1 MDKNDN
7 KDFMEFINMMMS
19 NGSLDEMASE
29 LRKTNKKRI
38 NEARRDLIDFLQ
50 ADRMKIIMDHQQAQ
64 IGIPKYL
71 SSDEYKDSVD
81 LALKLS
87 QLIRLMMEEEQF

>member
-1 MDKNDN
+1 MDNE
-7 KDFMEFINMMMS
+7 DFMEFINNMMS
-19 NGSLDEMASE
+19 NSGLDEMTSE
-29 LRKTNKKRI
+29 LRKANKKRI
-38 NEARRDLIDFLQ
+38 NETRGDLIDFLQ
-50 ADRMKIIMDHQQAQ
+50 ADRYKIIMDHQQAQ

-71 SSDEYKDSVD
+71 SSDEYKDSID